1 MKIIRFSNE
10 QLEREFKTMYVEGKF
25 SREEYEMKMYRG
37 SILGGAEIANNHRI
51 AIASL
56 EARLRDLKE
65 AVRLCELI
73 ALSNTEVIE
82 GEEPV
87 TMSIESAKWQDFCKR
102 YKENEY
108 GDQRIGQAFYNYF
121 NLHKMSNQD
130 ALRGLY
136 ETDGDKAMSLIREL
150 FDFH

>member
-10 QLEREFKTMYVEGKF
+10 QLEREFKTMFAEGKIT
-25 SREEYEMKMYRG
+25 REEYEMKMYRG
-37 SILGGAEIANNHRI
+37 SILGGPEIANNHRI
-51 AIASL
+51 AIASM

-65 AVRLCELI
+65 ALRLCEYI
-73 ALSNTEVIE
+73 SIFQTEVVE

-87 TMSIESAKWQDFCKR
+87 TMSIEGAKWAEFCKA
-102 YKENEY
+102 YKSKEY

-130 ALRGLY
+130 ALKGLY